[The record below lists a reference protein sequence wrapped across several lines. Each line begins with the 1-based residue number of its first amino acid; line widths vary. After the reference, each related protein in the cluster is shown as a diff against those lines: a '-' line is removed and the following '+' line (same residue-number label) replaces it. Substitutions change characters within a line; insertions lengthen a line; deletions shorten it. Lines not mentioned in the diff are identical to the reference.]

1 MPFAAILRCLP
12 ETPILTL
19 TVTLAVLFSALLH
32 ASWNALVKNGADRL
46 MTMGWLAGATGLVA
60 LPFLFLV
67 PLPSADVLKILIL
80 SFALHAGYKLF
91 LVKCYEHGDFG
102 QVYPLSRGLA
112 PAIVTIVGVFWLD
125 EILPTEAF
133 IGVAL
138 IALGIVSLAFRR
150 TNGHGVPNDP
160 RALTY
165 ALGTSLFIA
174 AYTLNDG
181 VGGRVAESPH
191 VYVIWL
197 FFFDGLIFF
206 LIVLWRRGR
215 AFLVP
220 QKAMAVGAA
229 GGVMSVVAYWLVIWA
244 MTLAPLG
251 PVAALRETSV
261 VFAALISGFLM
272 KEGLGWR
279 AIAAACVVAA
289 GVVLLKIQV

>member
-1 MPFAAILRCLP
+1 M
-12 ETPILTL
+12 TL
-19 TVTLAVLFSALLH
+19 TVTLAVLASALLH
-32 ASWNALVKNGADRL
+32 ASWNALVKTGADRL
-46 MTMGWLAGATGLVA
+46 MMMGWIAVSTGLVA
-60 LPFLFLV
+60 LPLLFFV
-67 PLPSADVLKILIL
+67 PVPTLDVWKILAL
-80 SFALHAGYKLF
+80 SFVLHVGYKLF

-112 PAIVTIVGVFWLD
+112 PAIVTVVGVFWLK
-125 EILPTEAF
+125 EILPTAAF
-133 IGVAL
+133 VGVGL

-150 TNGHGVPNDP
+150 TNGAGLPNDP
-160 RALTY
+160 RALGY
-165 ALGTSLFIA
+165 ALITSLFIA

-206 LIVLWRRGR
+206 LLVLARRGR
-215 AFLVP
+215 KFLVP
-220 QKAMAVGAA
+220 QKAMALGFA
-229 GGVMSVVAYWLVIWA
+229 GGVMSVIAYWLVIWA

-261 VFAALISGFLM
+261 VFAALISGLLM

-289 GVVLLKIQV
+289 GVVLLKV

>member
-1 MPFAAILRCLP
+1 M
-12 ETPILTL
+12 TL
-19 TVTLAVLFSALLH
+19 AVTLAVLASALLH
-32 ASWNALVKNGADRL
+32 ASWNALVKTGADRL
-46 MTMGWLAGATGLVA
+46 MTMGWIAASTGLVA
-60 LPFLFLV
+60 LPLLFFV
-67 PLPSADVLKILIL
+67 PVPTLDVWKILAL
-80 SFALHAGYKLF
+80 SFVLHAGYKLF

-112 PAIVTIVGVFWLD
+112 PAIVTVVGVFWLK
-125 EILPTEAF
+125 EILPTAAF
-133 IGVAL
+133 VGVGL

-150 TNGHGVPNDP
+150 TNGAGLPNDP
-160 RALTY
+160 RALGY
-165 ALGTSLFIA
+165 ALVTSLFIA
-174 AYTLNDG
+174 SYTLNDG

-206 LIVLWRRGR
+206 LLVLARRGR
-215 AFLVP
+215 KFLVP
-220 QKAMAVGAA
+220 QKAMALGLA
-229 GGVMSVVAYWLVIWA
+229 GGIMSVIAYWLVIWA

-261 VFAALISGFLM
+261 VFAALISGLLM

-289 GVVLLKIQV
+289 GVVLLKV

>member
-1 MPFAAILRCLP
+1 M
-12 ETPILTL
+12 TL
-19 TVTLAVLFSALLH
+19 TVTLAVLASALLH
-32 ASWNALVKNGADRL
+32 ASWNALVKSGADRL
-46 MTMGWLAGATGLVA
+46 MMMGWIAVSTGLVA
-60 LPFLFLV
+60 LPLLFFV
-67 PLPSADVLKILIL
+67 PVPTLDVWKILAL
-80 SFALHAGYKLF
+80 SFALHVGYKLF

-112 PAIVTIVGVFWLD
+112 PAIVTVVGVFWLK
-125 EILPTEAF
+125 EILPTAAF
-133 IGVAL
+133 VGVGL

-150 TNGHGVPNDP
+150 TNGAGLPNDP
-160 RALTY
+160 RALGY
-165 ALGTSLFIA
+165 ALVTSLFIA

-191 VYVIWL
+191 IYVIWL

-206 LIVLWRRGR
+206 FIVLARRGR
-215 AFLVP
+215 KFLVP
-220 QKAMAVGAA
+220 QKAMALGFA
-229 GGVMSVVAYWLVIWA
+229 GGVMSVIAYWLVIWA

-261 VFAALISGFLM
+261 VFAALISGYLM

-289 GVVLLKIQV
+289 GVVLLKV

>member
-1 MPFAAILRCLP
+1 M
-12 ETPILTL
+12 TL
-19 TVTLAVLFSALLH
+19 TVTLAVLLSAVLH
-32 ASWNALVKNGADRL
+32 ATWNAMVKTGADRL
-46 MTMGWLAGATGLVA
+46 MTMGWIAAATGLVA
-60 LPFLFLV
+60 LPFLPFI
-67 PLPSADVLKILIL
+67 PLPGWDVAKILAL

-112 PAIVTIVGVFWLD
+112 PAIVTVIGAIWLG
-125 EILPTEAF
+125 EILPTPAF
-133 IGVAL
+133 IGIAL
-138 IALGIVSLAFRR
+138 VALGIVSLAFRR
-150 TNGHGVPNDP
+150 TNGAGLPNDP
-160 RALTY
+160 RALAY

-181 VGGRVAESPH
+181 LGGRIAESPH
-191 VYVIWL
+191 IYVIWL
-197 FFFDGLIFF
+197 FAGDGLIFF
-206 LIVLWRRGR
+206 LLVLWRRGR
-215 AFLVP
+215 KFLVP
-220 QKAMAVGAA
+220 QRAMAIGFA

-261 VFAALISGFLM
+261 VFAALISGLLL

-289 GVVLLKIQV
+289 GVILLRM

>member
-1 MPFAAILRCLP
+1 M
-12 ETPILTL
+12 TL
-19 TVTLAVLFSALLH
+19 TVTLAVLLSALLH

-60 LPFLFLV
+60 LPLLFFV
-67 PLPSADVLKILIL
+67 PLPSGDVWKILIL
-80 SFALHAGYKLF
+80 SFVLHAGYKLF

-112 PAIVTIVGVFWLD
+112 PAIVTIVGVFWLG

-133 IGVAL
+133 IGIAL

-150 TNGHGVPNDP
+150 TNGAGLPNDP
-160 RALTY
+160 RALAY

-191 VYVIWL
+191 VYVICL

-220 QKAMAVGAA
+220 QRAMAIGAA

-279 AIAAACVVAA
+279 AVAAACVVAA
-289 GVVLLKIQV
+289 GVVLLKVQM

>member
-1 MPFAAILRCLP
+1 M
-12 ETPILTL
+12 TL
-19 TVTLAVLFSALLH
+19 TVTLAVLASALLH
-32 ASWNALVKNGADRL
+32 ASWNALVKTGADRL
-46 MTMGWLAGATGLVA
+46 MMMGWIAAATGLVA
-60 LPFLFLV
+60 LPFLPFT
-67 PLPSADVLKILIL
+67 PLPGCDVAKILCL
-80 SFALHAGYKLF
+80 SFALHIGYKLF
-91 LVKCYEHGDFG
+91 LVKGYEHGDFG

-112 PAIVTIVGVFWLD
+112 PAIVTVVGVFWLK
-125 EILPTEAF
+125 EILPTAAF
-133 IGVAL
+133 VGIGL

-150 TNGHGVPNDP
+150 TNGAGLPNDP
-160 RALTY
+160 RALGY
-165 ALGTSLFIA
+165 ALVTSLFIA

-206 LIVLWRRGR
+206 LLVLARRGR
-215 AFLVP
+215 KFLVP
-220 QKAMAVGAA
+220 QKAMALGLA
-229 GGVMSVVAYWLVIWA
+229 GGVLSVIAYWLVIWA

-261 VFAALISGFLM
+261 VFAALISGLLM

-289 GVVLLKIQV
+289 GVVLLKV